1 MKDSVFSIVFG
12 VLISLCFLL
21 IIGYAGLSFG
31 ETLKEK
37 ASDEK
42 EQAGLPSTMN
52 LPAEGAVIV
61 LPEIAQSV
69 ELSSSDVNRI
79 TCQGEIKDV
88 VFSKEKGITVKF
100 GGKDAFVKFLTT
112 RKEGQTVYS
121 TVPSE
126 LFIACGE
133 NVYNII
139 AIPRRIPARSVRLSS
154 GRMENI
160 KKNKALLDALPFE
173 KKMLGIIRS
182 LYREEIPESFTLT
195 TLNRRVELFRDLDLV
210 LFRSAVIDGEGIQAR
225 EYRAVIPAGGKEKI
239 ELSEK
244 DFLRNEISPRPLA
257 ISLDRLVLKKGETLR
272 IFVVERSQEEPDSER

>member
-1 MKDSVFSIVFG
+1 MKDSVFGIVFG
-12 VLISLCFLL
+12 GLMALFFLL

-31 ETLKEK
+31 EDLGEKSDGKEV
-37 ASDEK
+37 
-42 EQAGLPSTMN
+42 AGPPVDVNVPT
-52 LPAEGAVIV
+52 EGAVIV
-61 LPEIAQSV
+61 LPEVAQSV

-88 VFSKEKGITVKF
+88 VFSKEKGLTVKF
-100 GGKDAFVKFLTT
+100 SGRNAFVKFLTT
-112 RKEGQTVYS
+112 RKDGQTAYS

-154 GRMENI
+154 GKMENI
-160 KKNKALLDALPFE
+160 KKNKALLGGLPFE
-173 KKMLGIIRS
+173 KKLLAVIRS
-182 LYREEIPESFTLT
+182 LYREEIPESFTVT
-195 TLNRRVELFRDLDLV
+195 TLQRKVDLFRDLDLV
-210 LFRSAVIDGEGIQAR
+210 LYRIAVIDGEGIQVR
-225 EYRAVIPAGGKEKI
+225 VYRAAIAEGGREKL

-257 ISLDRLVLKKGETLR
+257 VSLDRLVLKRGETLR
-272 IFVVERSQEEPDSER
+272 IFVVERSREDTEHER